1 MKRGRDRVAALKTA
15 GALVFT
21 LRGYDAATMTEI
33 AVRARAPIGS
43 LYQFFPTKESLANAL
58 LPELLDVLS
67 EMLTE
72 LRDSAVAKPSTA
84 AELVTR
90 LLRRLSEFLDLHP
103 VFIELLDRRMVDR
116 DRRRAIRARIQNLI
130 VALLSQ
136 AEPPLR
142 RRRAEVIAVMI
153 LQLLRV
159 MATLKNES
167 SDETTAAA
175 LIELRRMLRA
185 YLESA

>member
-1 MKRGRDRVAALKTA
+1 MKRGRDRVAALKKA

-58 LPELLDVLS
+58 LAELLDVLS